1 MSSRASTAA
10 QDSCARIPLMTE
22 GRAAASGRAERLERY
37 ERDFRRAGLPLF
49 SEDFS
54 AAEDVF
60 NRAAP
65 LLGLVFLGEM
75 LGAGNLD
82 WPWWQNLLAV
92 AGGLAVLL
100 GAVGLINMAKGR
112 DFSAIPERLGRAEL
126 AGFVLIPG
134 LLPAL
139 FNEQFTSALATI
151 AANLVLLGLIYA
163 VGALGL
169 IAILR
174 WVFGRFAQQ
183 LSSAVGLV
191 ASAVPLLAI
200 FALLSFTTQ
209 ELWEIFSTAE
219 EGIYWL
225 IIGLFVALGT
235 VFLVARLPR
244 EARRLEAEAG
254 EGSPPLSDR
263 QLLNVGVVML
273 VSQGVQVLIVS
284 LTIGLFF
291 AVFGVLAIDE
301 SVRTEWIGSP
311 GRELFAFDL
320 FGERLEVT
328 RELLRVA
335 GGLAAFSGFY
345 FAISML
351 TDSTYRE
358 EFLDELTAEMRTSFR
373 ERAEYLKLRAQE
385 SG

>member
-1 MSSRASTAA
+1 
-10 QDSCARIPLMTE
+10 MTE
-22 GRAAASGRAERLERY
+22 GREAASGGAERLERY

-65 LLGLVFLGEM
+65 LLGFVFLGEM

-100 GAVGLINMAKGR
+100 GALGLINMAKGR

-301 SVRTEWIGSP
+301 SVRIDWIGTP
-311 GRELFAFDL
+311 GRELFAFNL
-320 FGERLEVT
+320 LGERLEVT

-358 EFLDELTAEMRTSFR
+358 EFLDELTAEMRASFR
-373 ERAEYLKLRAQE
+373 QRAEYLKLRAQE